1 MPSIST
7 HVLNSENGTHVAGL
21 TVTLTHIDPDGAK
34 KNIFSNK
41 TDTGGRLL
49 EDFDFPLKSNEIF
62 EIEFKLSDIHMK
74 KKKCVGLICPEHLCL
89 FIDLSTFGRF
99 RI

>member
-21 TVTLTHIDPDGAK
+21 TVTLTHIKPDGAK

-41 TDTGGRLL
+41 TNDLL
-49 EDFDFPLKSNEIF
+49 CARRPASIF
-62 EIEFKLSDIHMK
+62 F
-74 KKKCVGLICPEHLCL
+74 
-89 FIDLSTFGRF
+89 
-99 RI
+99 

>member
-49 EDFDFPLKSNEIF
+49 ENFDFPLINEEFLRLNLNYQIF
-62 EIEFKLSDIHMK
+62 ILK
-74 KKKCVGLICPEHLCL
+74 KKVY
-89 FIDLSTFGRF
+89 TVVT
-99 RI
+99 